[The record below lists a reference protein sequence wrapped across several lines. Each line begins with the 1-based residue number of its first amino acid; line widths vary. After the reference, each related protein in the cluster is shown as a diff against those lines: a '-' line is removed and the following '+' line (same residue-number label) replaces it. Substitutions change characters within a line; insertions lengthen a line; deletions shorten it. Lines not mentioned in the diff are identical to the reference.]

1 MDHRAGRSVP
11 LWESGNIISKGGV
24 VDLVNKNTKERG
36 GFVARIRLE
45 LGVDL
50 DYERGSDG

>member
-1 MDHRAGRSVP
+1 M
-11 LWESGNIISKGGV
+11 WESGNIISEGGV

-36 GFVARIRLE
+36 GFVARIGLE

>member
-11 LWESGNIISKGGV
+11 LWESGNIISEGGV
-24 VDLVNKNTKERG
+24 VDLVNKNTKERS
-36 GFVARIRLE
+36 GFVARIGLE